1 MDLKQAAST
10 SFVRIEASWPA
21 GRSHSLVERLEPAHV
36 ILRHAGPPEI
46 YYLVSAHEAID
57 RLGRLPEEAQT
68 SEAFD
73 GAGLE
78 PAPLVDGMEDV
89 DLAPDLCIVL
99 DEGRILGVYDAGEA
113 LAFDLMAGS
122 ADDSGG
128 RMLVAEFPEQIT
140 LHQEASLLVSLTTE
154 FTPAGSL
161 PVELPMG
168 SELDIVVQ
176 PRRGLSLVGT
186 GEGRLVVTGEAEGL
200 PLRFKVRGEE
210 PGRGS
215 LRILAFHQGRP
226 LGVISLAPVVTEAAT
241 AAGSANRA
249 LAEPLAPATA
259 RVPDLS
265 LLILEAREGADT
277 VLSLRLTSTDPA
289 LGFNLKPFGPIRLR
303 SDPYTYFQDFFR
315 DVEKLPIRTPAD
327 KAKAEL
333 RLAAKGASLFEAI
346 VPEDLRRA
354 LWGLR
359 GQIASVQV
367 QSEEPWIP
375 WELCKLTG
383 DDGGSVEEGPFLCE
397 AFELTRWLPGLAQVP
412 SLGLKNLALVV
423 PSDSGLAFAVPE
435 TEFMLSLAAGDRR
448 VERIPATFL
457 DLHAAL
463 ASGAYDGGHFSGHGS
478 YRDEPNPERSA
489 LILESGDRLTPED
502 LGGRVANLG
511 KARPL
516 VFLNACQVGQST
528 MTLTGIGGWAG
539 RFLRAGAG
547 GFIGAYWSVYDRPAF
562 DFAQAVYGHLLM
574 GVPVGR
580 AIREARLAAR
590 ASGDPTWLAYT
601 VFADPLATVGRIDG
615 QAAS

>member
-200 PLRFKVRGEE
+200 PVQFKVRGEE
-210 PGRGS
+210 TGRGS

-226 LGVISLAPVVTEAAT
+226 LGVISLAPVVTESGG
-241 AAGSANRA
+241 AAGSGNRA

-265 LLILEAREGADT
+265 LLILEAREGAET
-277 VLSLRLTSTDPA
+277 ILSLRLTSTDPA
-289 LGFNLKPFGPIRLR
+289 LGFNLKPFGPVRLR
-303 SDPYTYFQDFFR
+303 SDPYAYFQDFFR
-315 DVEKLPIRTPAD
+315 DIERLPIRTPAD

-354 LWGLR
+354 LWALR
-359 GQIASVQV
+359 GRIASVQV

-463 ASGAYDGGHFSGHGS
+463 ASGAYDGWHFSGHGS

-562 DFAQAVYGHLLM
+562 DFAQAVYGHLLK